1 MTDVLLGQAYYQ
13 RFDPKL
19 DDAGQPFPPLG
30 ALLAA
35 ACARDAGHPVAFFD
49 SMLAGSPREWEA
61 ALDRVRPR
69 FAVLY
74 EDSFNYLSKMCL
86 GRMREAAFAMIGAAR
101 ARGVTALVAGSDATD
116 HDQAYLDAGA
126 HAVVRGEGEVTLCQA
141 LDALAGRREGGLAS
155 VSGLALRGPDGAVV
169 RTPPRPFV
177 KDLDALPLPAWDL
190 VDWDRYR
197 AVWRARHGYHS
208 VNVATTRGCP
218 YHCNWCAK
226 PVYGQRYA
234 VRSPDRVA
242 AELQWLK
249 TAYAPDHVSFV
260 DDIFGLRPGWVE
272 AFADA
277 VAARDARLPFRCL
290 SRADLLDDA
299 AVAALARAGCR
310 TIWIGAE
317 SGSQRVLDAMEKG
330 TTVEEIRAAARR
342 VHAAGLEIGFFL
354 QFGYPGETRED
365 IDRTRELVR
374 ECAPDDIGISVS
386 YPLPGTP
393 FYDRVRAELG
403 AKRNWEDSADL
414 AMMYRGPFPTAF
426 YRELHTLVHHEFR
439 LRRPRGRRSL
449 VRSAAA
455 RLYHAAAV
463 PVSRARLALLARRP
477 HQGVAPLSAV
487 LTRAQAAVPSEQG

>member
-1 MTDVLLGQAYYQ
+1 
-13 RFDPKL
+13 
-19 DDAGQPFPPLG
+19 
-30 ALLAA
+30 
-35 ACARDAGHPVAFFD
+35 
-49 SMLAGSPREWEA
+49 
-61 ALDRVRPR
+61 
-69 FAVLY
+69 
-74 EDSFNYLSKMCL
+74 
-86 GRMREAAFAMIGAAR
+86 
-101 ARGVTALVAGSDATD
+101 
-116 HDQAYLDAGA
+116 
-126 HAVVRGEGEVTLCQA
+126 VRGEGEITLCQA
-141 LDALAGRREGGLAS
+141 LDALTGRREGGLPA
-155 VSGLALRGPDGAVV
+155 VAGLALRRADGTVL

-177 KDLDALPLPAWDL
+177 KDLDGLPFPAWDL

-197 AVWRARHGYHS
+197 AVWRPRHGYHS

-234 VRSPDRVA
+234 VRSPERVA
-242 AELQWLK
+242 AEMAWLK
-249 TAYAPDHVSFV
+249 RAYAPDHVSFV
-260 DDIFGLRPGWVE
+260 DDIFGLRPGWLP

-277 VAARDARLPFRCL
+277 VQAADARLPFRCL

-317 SGSQRVLDAMEKG
+317 SGSQRILDAMEKG

-342 VHAAGLEIGFFL
+342 VRGAGLEIGFFL

-365 IDRTRELVR
+365 IDRTRALVR

-403 AKRNWEDSADL
+403 AKQNWDDSADL
-414 AMMYRGPFPTAF
+414 AMMYRGPFPTGF

-449 VRSAAA
+449 ARDVAA
-455 RLYHAAAV
+455 RLFHAAAL
-463 PVSRARLALLARRP
+463 PVSHARLARLARRP
-477 HQGVAPLSAV
+477 HAGTAPLTAV